1 MGGGIT
7 EKLPLLGQG
16 GFGIMYRRLHKVV
29 RLRYFFYG
37 TGNSMK
43 KIRQISIFIENKPGH
58 LRNACRLLA
67 DAGIDVESMALA
79 DTEQF
84 GILRFIVKDWE
95 KAKHVFENEGLV
107 VRESE
112 MVAVSVDDRP
122 GGLADVLDVLDQ
134 TQLNIEY
141 MYGHASRNLRK
152 AILFFRFNN
161 IDEAIELLQANHIPV
176 LTDEDLFQR

>member
-1 MGGGIT
+1 M
-7 EKLPLLGQG
+7 
-16 GFGIMYRRLHKVV
+16 
-29 RLRYFFYG
+29 
-37 TGNSMK
+37 

-58 LRNACRLLA
+58 LRSACRLLA

-95 KAKHVFENEGLV
+95 KAKQVFENEGLV

-112 MVAVSVDDRP
+112 LVAVSVDDRP

-134 TQLNIEY
+134 TKINIEY
-141 MYGHASRNLRK
+141 MYGHASRNQRK

-161 IDEAIELLQANHIPV
+161 IDEAISQLHANNISTISSEELFKI
-176 LTDEDLFQR
+176 

>member
-1 MGGGIT
+1 M
-7 EKLPLLGQG
+7 
-16 GFGIMYRRLHKVV
+16 
-29 RLRYFFYG
+29 
-37 TGNSMK
+37 

-58 LRNACRLLA
+58 LRSACRLLA

-95 KAKHVFENEGLV
+95 KAKQVFENEGLV

-112 MVAVSVDDRP
+112 LVAVSVDDRP

-134 TQLNIEY
+134 TKINIEY
-141 MYGHASRNLRK
+141 MYGHASRNQRK

-161 IDEAIELLQANHIPV
+161 IDEAIKQLNANNI
-176 LTDEDLFQR
+176 TTISATELFQI

>member
-1 MGGGIT
+1 M
-7 EKLPLLGQG
+7 
-16 GFGIMYRRLHKVV
+16 
-29 RLRYFFYG
+29 
-37 TGNSMK
+37 

-58 LRNACRLLA
+58 LRSACRLLA
-67 DAGIDVESMALA
+67 DSGIDVESMALA

-95 KAKHVFENEGLV
+95 KAKQVFENEGLV

-112 MVAVSVDDRP
+112 LVAVSVDDRP

-134 TQLNIEY
+134 TQINIEY
-141 MYGHASRNLRK
+141 MYGHASRNQRK

-161 IDEAIELLQANHIPV
+161 IDEAIKQLGDHGIPMF
-176 LTDEDLFQR
+176 TSEALFEI

>member
-1 MGGGIT
+1 M
-7 EKLPLLGQG
+7 
-16 GFGIMYRRLHKVV
+16 
-29 RLRYFFYG
+29 
-37 TGNSMK
+37 

-58 LRNACRLLA
+58 LRAACRLLA

-84 GILRFIVKDWE
+84 GILRFIVKDLA
-95 KAKHVFENEGLV
+95 KAKQVFENEGLV

-112 MVAVSVDDRP
+112 LVAVSVDDRP

-141 MYGHASRNLRK
+141 MYGHATRNQRK
-152 AILFFRFNN
+152 AVLFFRFNN
-161 IDEAIELLQANHIPV
+161 LDEAIDLLQVNHIPIISS
-176 LTDEDLFQR
+176 EELFRI

>member
-1 MGGGIT
+1 
-7 EKLPLLGQG
+7 
-16 GFGIMYRRLHKVV
+16 
-29 RLRYFFYG
+29 
-37 TGNSMK
+37 MK

-95 KAKHVFENEGLV
+95 KAKQVFENEGLV

-112 MVAVSVDDRP
+112 MVAVSVDDR
-122 GGLADVLDVLDQ
+122 A
-134 TQLNIEY
+134 
-141 MYGHASRNLRK
+141 
-152 AILFFRFNN
+152 
-161 IDEAIELLQANHIPV
+161 
-176 LTDEDLFQR
+176 

>member
-1 MGGGIT
+1 M
-7 EKLPLLGQG
+7 
-16 GFGIMYRRLHKVV
+16 
-29 RLRYFFYG
+29 
-37 TGNSMK
+37 

-58 LRNACRLLA
+58 LRSACRLLA

-95 KAKHVFENEGLV
+95 KAKQVFENEGLV

-112 MVAVSVDDRP
+112 LVAVSVDDRP

-134 TQLNIEY
+134 TRINIEY
-141 MYGHASRNLRK
+141 MYGHAARNSRK
-152 AILFFRFNN
+152 AILFFRFNHL
-161 IDEAIELLQANHIPV
+161 DEAIKQLIAHNVPMISSEELFKI
-176 LTDEDLFQR
+176 

>member
-1 MGGGIT
+1 
-7 EKLPLLGQG
+7 
-16 GFGIMYRRLHKVV
+16 V
-29 RLRYFFYG
+29 
-37 TGNSMK
+37 

-58 LRNACRLLA
+58 LRSACRLLA
-67 DAGIDVESMALA
+67 DSGIDVESMALA

-84 GILRFIVKDWE
+84 GILRFIVKDWA
-95 KAKHVFENEGLV
+95 KAKQVFENEGLV

-122 GGLADVLDVLDQ
+122 GGLADVLDILDQ

-141 MYGHASRNLRK
+141 MYGHSSRNQKK

-161 IDEAIELLQANHIPV
+161 VDEAIRVLQANNVPV
-176 LTDEDLFQR
+176 ISSEELFVI

>member
-1 MGGGIT
+1 M
-7 EKLPLLGQG
+7 
-16 GFGIMYRRLHKVV
+16 
-29 RLRYFFYG
+29 
-37 TGNSMK
+37 

-58 LRNACRLLA
+58 LRAACRLLA

-95 KAKHVFENEGLV
+95 KAKQVFENKGLV

-112 MVAVSVDDRP
+112 LVAVSVDDRP

-141 MYGHASRNLRK
+141 MYGHATRNQRK
-152 AILFFRFNN
+152 AVLFFRFNN
-161 IDEAIELLQANHIPV
+161 IDEAIELLLANNIPIISSG
-176 LTDEDLFQR
+176 ELFQI

>member
-1 MGGGIT
+1 M
-7 EKLPLLGQG
+7 
-16 GFGIMYRRLHKVV
+16 
-29 RLRYFFYG
+29 
-37 TGNSMK
+37 

-58 LRNACRLLA
+58 LRSACRLLA

-95 KAKHVFENEGLV
+95 KAKQVFENEGLV

-112 MVAVSVDDRP
+112 LVAVSVDDRP

-134 TQLNIEY
+134 TRINIEY
-141 MYGHASRNLRK
+141 MYGHATRNSRK

-161 IDEAIELLQANHIPV
+161 IDEAIQQLIAHNVPMISNEELFKI
-176 LTDEDLFQR
+176 